1 MTARPPINV
10 DVTERTF
17 YGVSLRT
24 GLILGVTAVP
34 IFIVAFLIGGLPL
47 WLRGGLAVLITGF
60 GLSLAFGQIS
70 GRTPEVWLFEWFNF
84 RGRKRFFV
92 HRAQKQEA
100 EPPAAFA
107 PPKADQPAA
116 ASAESRPR
124 ARPVH
129 LAAAA
134 PSRSAAPSFLFLT
147 ANTLG
152 LAVLTALTLYMA
164 QGGADRLAS
173 LLRPF

>member
-1 MTARPPINV
+1 MTSHPPINV

-34 IFIVAFLIGGLPL
+34 AFIVALMIGGLPF
-47 WLRGGLAVLITGF
+47 WLRGGLAVLITGL
-60 GLSLAFGQIS
+60 GLSLAFGQIN
-70 GRTPEVWLFEWFNF
+70 GRTPEMWLIEWLNF
-84 RGRKRFFV
+84 RGRTRFFV
-92 HRAQKQEA
+92 HRAQKQAA
-100 EPPAAFA
+100 EPSVAFE
-107 PPKADQPAA
+107 PPKADSPAA
-116 ASAESRPR
+116 ASPESQPSV
-124 ARPVH
+124 RPVH

-134 PSRSAAPSFLFLT
+134 PAQSAAPSFFFLT

-152 LAVLTALTLYMA
+152 LAVLTALTIYMV